1 MARRIF
7 TITGH
12 DPSRVRDVSTEDYFA
27 TAQAPFAPRPHNSA
41 LDLTKVE
48 ATGFEP
54 AFYTDQLADYLSPTP
69 EAS

>member
-1 MARRIF
+1 M
-7 TITGH
+7 
-12 DPSRVRDVSTEDYFA
+12 RDVSTEDYFA